1 MYARVVNVEFKPDQL
16 DEARR
21 IVNDAVVPVLKQQ
34 KGFKSQLLLIQKK
47 TKKAISI
54 NLWETE
60 ADLVAFEKRPLYRE
74 VLSKLATV
82 LAAQPESEAYDV
94 SIQV

>member
-34 KGFKSQLLLIQKK
+34 KGFKSQLLLIQKE

-60 ADLVAFEKRPLYRE
+60 ADLAAFEKGPLYRE

-82 LAAQPESEAYDV
+82 LAAQPVSEAYDV